1 VQKLTESD
9 VIRIMREEW
18 NKKLAALSEDVD
30 AALTAKTKSGDEI
43 TVASPELKVRH
54 KKSGIRYTITSVG
67 PRDCILRT
75 PEGDTF
81 LVDAD
86 EMEREYIVD

>member
-1 VQKLTESD
+1 
-9 VIRIMREEW
+9 MREEW
-18 NKKLAALSEDVD
+18 NKKLATLSEEVD
-30 AALTAKTKSGDEI
+30 AALTATTKTGDEI
-43 TVASPELKVRH
+43 AVVSPELKVRH

-67 PRDCILRT
+67 PRDCILKT